1 MKFTVIKNKEQYD
14 KYCDILE
21 ELILSQDTVYEPD
34 IELLTILIE
43 KWDYDNSKFNE
54 LDTIKLLKYL
64 MFENNLTKKDMSKIL
79 NLSEY
84 NISEILKY
92 NKRFSAE
99 NIEKLSKYFKISK
112 EIFSR
117 PYRLNSERGESQ
129 LNELHS
135 QIA

>member
-117 PYRLNSERGESQ
+117 PYRLNSEREESQ